1 MSNEKRFTAHIEWF
15 NRDKTEGEITLEDRG
30 QPLLASECIEDVR
43 LVKRLLNKIYDEN
56 NELKQLLE
64 EIRHEITCI
73 DGLNAFDIGA
83 WYLGYVEVFNKNII
97 ELNYAELLKKIDKVI
112 K

>member
-1 MSNEKRFTAHIEWF
+1 MTEKRFTAHIEWF

-30 QPLLASECIEDVR
+30 QPLIASECIESVR
-43 LVKRLLNKIYDEN
+43 LIKWLLNKIYDEN

-73 DGLNAFDIGA
+73 DGLTATDST
-83 WYLGYVEVFNKNII
+83 NIQENI
-97 ELNYAELLKKIDKVI
+97 KDNYHMFQLEYSELLKKIDKVI